1 MRKALLLVLTLTMT
15 IVAVAADITPDAARQ
30 QATQFV
36 IEQFMSGKAFR
47 RSSAQPQLTM
57 ATRQS
62 GLYVFNVDNGNGY
75 VIVADDDRAET
86 ILGYSNSGSFDPQR
100 IPSNMRA
107 WLQGYADEIAWLKEH
122 EGRTAPIMA
131 TKRSIK
137 QAIAPLVKT
146 LWNQTAPYNNMCP
159 YYKVNNDGYLEFSE
173 TGGDGWKHCATGCV
187 ATAMAQVMKYH
198 EWPQEATKSIPSY
211 KWDNADTGLS
221 ILNPTTFDWSN
232 MADVYNSGN
241 TDAQNAAVAEL
252 MKYCGYSVKMNYGP
266 ESGSNTDKVAD
277 ALKSFYDYNSTTT
290 FVRRTHYSY
299 NKWIDLLYNELLQ
312 GRPVVY
318 GGASSGGGHEF
329 VCDGYQGEDYF
340 HINWGWG
347 GTSDDYFK
355 LSALNPYKQGVGG
368 SSSQDGFHYG
378 QDAVVGIQPST
389 KTGTVLDVS
398 KNEANLTLNSFT
410 LSATTIALG
419 ESVEAT
425 INVTNNSSDEYDGD
439 IIVYAVNYGELA
451 GKTFLIP
458 AGETKEF
465 VITVTPGKKGT
476 YTLSPIYGDFSD
488 YIQPY
493 TAIALTVTE
502 ASGSTNPTTDD
513 ITLGRSLS
521 IENSEVTSGKYY
533 NVYGKSFKGIL
544 TVSNP
549 DADYDF
555 YGTYQH
561 TLFKNRNYGSPV
573 LSISQRIRVPAN
585 GSITIPVEYS
595 GMEYGS
601 EYELDVV
608 YIRNGATGWD
618 EVGFYTAMPG
628 VIAYNADGT
637 ETVTKTSGNTFEVP
651 ASALAVD
658 LTDTGVTAV
667 TPNEEPNVIYILGS
681 NDTDPANAQNIIRYD
696 GTEYTAGD
704 ITLKDGN
711 DFYSPVDFTAQNV
724 EFTYNFTVAADGT
737 NGWNTIMLPFDVTKV
752 TADGVD
758 IDWFHS
764 STDTG
769 KNFWLKE
776 YTGDEGQT
784 VNFDFADKMKAN
796 ILKANIPYI
805 VAFPGNKW
813 GKAWD
818 MSNKK
823 IKFIGKNVA
832 VSNTKSPAVVTANN
846 YRFVGSTT
854 AQNTSNIYVLNADGN
869 QFVSGSG
876 SGAFRAFF
884 KPGIYDRSVN
894 SLTIGSK
901 PADGTT
907 GIENIEN
914 RKSEIENYYNLNGQ
928 RVSQPAK
935 GIYIH
940 NGRKV
945 IIK

>member
-86 ILGYSNSGSFDPQR
+86 ILGYSNSGSFDPQH
-100 IPSNMRA
+100 IPTNMRA

-122 EGRTAPIMA
+122 GSRTAPIMA

-137 QAIAPLVKT
+137 QAIAPLVAT
-146 LWNQTAPYNNMCP
+146 LWDQDTPF
-159 YYKVNNDGYLEFSE
+159 NDQVKDYFVH
-173 TGGDGWKHCATGCV
+173 GDAVTGCV
-187 ATAMAQVMKYH
+187 ATAMAQVMYYTAT
-198 EWPQEATKSIPSY
+198 EAGQTSYTTTSQIPGYTTGYSY
-211 KWDNADTGLS
+211 SVPAIDAG
-221 ILNPTTFDWSN
+221 TTLAWSD
-232 MADVYNSGN
+232 MIPDYSGDYS
-241 TDAQNAAVAEL
+241 DAAAAAVATL
-252 MKYCGYSVKMNYGP
+252 MRCCGVSVKMNYANAYNG
-266 ESGSNTDKVAD
+266 GSSAVSENIPT
-277 ALKSFYDYNSTTT
+277 ALTTYFGYDSSTQLID
-290 FVRRTHYSY
+290 RNKYSY
-299 NKWIDLLYNELLQ
+299 SSWIEIIYHELTQ
-312 GRPVVY
+312 GRPVLY
-318 GGASSGGGHEF
+318 GGQSSGGGHEF

-347 GTSDDYFK
+347 GSSDNYFK
-355 LSALNPYKQGVGG
+355 LSALNPYDQGIGG
-368 SSSQDGFHYG
+368 SSTKDGFHFS
-378 QDAVVGIQPST
+378 QDAIVGIQLQGAG
-389 KTGTVLDVS
+389 GTILNVPQC
-398 KNEANLTLNSFT
+398 NFNLELNSIVIDKE
-410 LSATTIALG
+410 SVAKG
-419 ESVEAT
+419 ESVIIT
-425 INVTNNSSDEYDGD
+425 MNITNKADEDYDAD
-439 IIVYAVNYGELA
+439 IFLA
-451 GKTFLIP
+451 DKNTYSVIAGWDYHIP
-458 AGETKEF
+458 AGETKDCVF
-465 VITVTPGKKGT
+465 NYTTTDTGDYLITPVDGKLNWLAFNTTVSLTVTASGGSSTPTTDNITLGKSLTIDNSEGNIFYGNTLKGELTISNPNSTYNYKGT
-476 YTLSPIYGDFSD
+476 YQFDIYDTNNNLQWRFN
-488 YIQPY
+488 
-493 TAIALTVTE
+493 
-502 ASGSTNPTTDD
+502 ST
-513 ITLGRSLS
+513 ITIPS
-521 IENSEVTSGKYY
+521 
-533 NVYGKSFKGIL
+533 
-544 TVSNP
+544 
-549 DADYDF
+549 
-555 YGTYQH
+555 
-561 TLFKNRNYGSPV
+561 
-573 LSISQRIRVPAN
+573 N
-585 GSITIPVEYS
+585 GSITVPFE
-595 GMEYGS
+595 MEGAEVNSQY
-601 EYELDVV
+601 LLAVT
-608 YIRNGATGWD
+608 YIKDSAWTKWDHIGW
-618 EVGFYTAMPG
+618 YTCNPG
-628 VIAYNADGT
+628 ITAYHADGT
-637 ETVTKTSGNTFEVP
+637 KSVTKVSTHYA
-651 ASALAVD
+651 ASTGTLAVD
-658 LTDTGVTAV
+658 MTDTGVTNV
-667 TPNEEPNVIYILGS
+667 TCSEPNCLFIIGT
-681 NDTDPANAQNIIRYD
+681 NDEVPTGATNIIRYD

-784 VNFDFADKMKAN
+784 VNFDFAAEMKAN
-796 ILKANIPYI
+796 KPYI

-813 GKAWD
+813 GSKWD
-818 MSNKK
+818 MSNKE
-823 IKFIGKNVA
+823 IKFIGEKIGEKVA

-854 AQNTSNIYVLNADGN
+854 AQSTSNIYVLNADGN

-935 GIYIH
+935 GIFIH

>member
-86 ILGYSNSGSFDPQR
+86 ILGYSNSGSFDPQH
-100 IPSNMRA
+100 IPTNMRA

-122 EGRTAPIMA
+122 GSRTAPIMA

-137 QAIAPLVKT
+137 QAIAPLVAT
-146 LWNQTAPYNNMCP
+146 LWDQDTPF
-159 YYKVNNDGYLEFSE
+159 NDQVKDYFVH
-173 TGGDGWKHCATGCV
+173 GDAVTGCV
-187 ATAMAQVMKYH
+187 ATAMAQVMYYTAT
-198 EWPQEATKSIPSY
+198 EAGQTSYTTTSQIPGYTTGYSY
-211 KWDNADTGLS
+211 SVPAISAG
-221 ILNPTTFDWSN
+221 TTLAWSD
-232 MADVYNSGN
+232 MIPDYSGSYS
-241 TDAQNAAVAEL
+241 DASAAAVATL
-252 MKYCGYSVKMNYGP
+252 MRCCGVSVKMNYANTYNG
-266 ESGSNTDKVAD
+266 GSSASSEDVPV
-277 ALKSFYDYNSTTT
+277 ALKTYFGYDNSTQLID
-290 FVRRTHYSY
+290 RSNYSY
-299 NKWIDLLYNELLQ
+299 QEWIEIVYHELAN
-312 GRPVVY
+312 GRPVLY
-318 GGASSGGGHEF
+318 SGQSSGGGHAF
-329 VCDGYQGEDYF
+329 VCDGYEGEDFF

-355 LSALNPYKQGVGG
+355 LSVLNPYSQGIGG
-368 SSSQDGFHYG
+368 SSTKDGFHFA
-378 QDAVVGIQPST
+378 QDAVIGIQLT
-389 KTGTVLDVS
+389 GAGGTVSDIANTN
-398 KNEANLTLNSFT
+398 KNYNLKLNSYTFSPSSG
-410 LSATTIALG
+410 SALVDEQVTCTI
-419 ESVEAT
+419 S
-425 INVTNNSSDEYDGD
+425 ITNNGSTDYDGD
-439 IIVYAVNYGELA
+439 IILYESTKGWWLN
-451 GKTFLIP
+451 GKIVEIP
-458 AGETKEF
+458 AGETK
-465 VITVTPGKKGT
+465 TVTLTFVPQEAMTYKMRILYRNGYYLSNTIQNFTVVANESASSDVELTVTRTSTDMTKLIGHTYNNKPLYNLYGNDFKATVKLTNNTGTDYQGEFLWVLLAASKNRFSWNEVPVTVPKNSSVEIPIQMTDLDWNEEYYQLCITYKKGT
-476 YTLSPIYGDFSD
+476 SETQNWESTYYLKPAVIT
-488 YIQPY
+488 Y
-493 TAIALTVTE
+493 TAE
-502 ASGSTNPTTDD
+502 G
-513 ITLGRSLS
+513 
-521 IENSEVTSGKYY
+521 EK
-533 NVYGKSFKGIL
+533 
-544 TVSNP
+544 TVSIP
-549 DADYDF
+549 
-555 YGTYQH
+555 TE
-561 TLFKNRNYGSPV
+561 NY
-573 LSISQRIRVPAN
+573 
-585 GSITIPVEYS
+585 TIPE
-595 GMEYGS
+595 
-601 EYELDVV
+601 
-608 YIRNGATGWD
+608 N
-618 EVGFYTAMPG
+618 
-628 VIAYNADGT
+628 
-637 ETVTKTSGNTFEVP
+637 
-651 ASALAVD
+651 ALAVNMANI
-658 LTDTGVTAV
+658 GVTSV
-667 TPNEEPNVIYILGS
+667 SPNSQPNFLMILGKDDNVPEGLS
-681 NDTDPANAQNIIRYD
+681 DNTNIIRYD

-752 TADGVD
+752 TADGVEK
-758 IDWFHS
+758 DWFHS
-764 STDTG
+764 STDKG

-784 VNFDFADKMKAN
+784 VNFDFVDEMKV
-796 ILKANIPYI
+796 KANIPYI

-813 GKAWD
+813 GNAWD
-818 MSNKK
+818 MSKK
-823 IKFIGKNVA
+823 EIKFIGKNVA

-854 AQNTSNIYVLNADGN
+854 AQNTSNIYVLNAAGN

-935 GIYIH
+935 GIFIH